1 MLRYSRSKS
10 GLGVDS
16 KQVSRFSHLKFVGAP
31 CSIRKIISVAH
42 VTIIL
47 NIATEL
53 PSASSSQYHNP
64 RGTLTFFNFKGENED
79 FLLPYFFVNYLRK
92 RAQCY

>member
-10 GLGVDS
+10 GLGVDT

-53 PSASSSQYHNP
+53 PSASSSQSSSQYHN
-64 RGTLTFFNFKGENED
+64 RTFNFKGENED

>member
-53 PSASSSQYHNP
+53 PSASSSQYHN
-64 RGTLTFFNFKGENED
+64 RTFNFKGENED